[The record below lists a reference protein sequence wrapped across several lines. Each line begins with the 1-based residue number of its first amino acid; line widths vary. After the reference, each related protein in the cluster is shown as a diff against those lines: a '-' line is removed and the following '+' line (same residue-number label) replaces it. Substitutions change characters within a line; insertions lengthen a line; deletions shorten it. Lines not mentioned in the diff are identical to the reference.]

1 VVDDVVNE
9 ERRFNGKLESRF
21 LDEDDDRDEFDDD
34 VLDDDNCDGIA
45 IEFVSVVVELAA
57 SFSGSLIMSYES
69 RSIFLGL
76 LILIKWVRL

>member
-1 VVDDVVNE
+1 MVDDVVNE

>member
-1 VVDDVVNE
+1 MVDDVVNE

-34 VLDDDNCDGIA
+34 VLDDDNCDSIA

>member
-1 VVDDVVNE
+1 MVDDVVNE
-9 ERRFNGKLESRF
+9 ERRFNGKLQSRF